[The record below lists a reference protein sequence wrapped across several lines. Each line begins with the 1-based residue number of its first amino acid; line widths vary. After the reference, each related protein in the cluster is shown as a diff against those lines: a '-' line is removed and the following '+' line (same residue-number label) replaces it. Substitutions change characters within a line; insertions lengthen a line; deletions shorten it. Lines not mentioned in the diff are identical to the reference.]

1 MSAPGSVYDAKKPPS
16 KDDYELD
23 DLPEVTQGT
32 VTPVGIPPRGDPEY
46 EAKLAQLGLGER
58 QQVVLTRYQEP
69 GLTRSGSTEFICR
82 P

>member
-46 EAKLAQLGLGER
+46 EAKLAQLFAHL
-58 QQVVLTRYQEP
+58 P
-69 GLTRSGSTEFICR
+69 GGVKRIWLNR
-82 P
+82 

>member
-46 EAKLAQLGLGER
+46 EAKLAQLGLGEQ
-58 QQVVLTRYQEP
+58 QQVVLTMYQNR
-69 GLTRSGSTEFICR
+69 G
-82 P
+82 

>member
-46 EAKLAQLGLGER
+46 EAKLAQLGLGEQ
-58 QQVVLTRYQEP
+58 QQVVFDKVSES
-69 GLTRSGSTEFICR
+69 GLMRSGVDGIHL
-82 P
+82 

>member
-46 EAKLAQLGLGER
+46 EAKLAQLGLGEQ

-69 GLTRSGSTEFICR
+69 GLMRSESTDWIRR

>member
-1 MSAPGSVYDAKKPPS
+1 MSVPGGEYDSKKAS

-32 VTPVGIPPRGDPEY
+32 VTAVGVPPRGDPEY

-58 QQVVLTRYQEP
+58 
-69 GLTRSGSTEFICR
+69 G
-82 P
+82 

>member
-1 MSAPGSVYDAKKPPS
+1 LTSRDIYVTSNMSAPGSVYDAKKPPS

-46 EAKLAQLGLGER
+46 EAKLAQLGLGEQ
-58 QQVVLTRYQEP
+58 QQVVLTMYQNR
-69 GLTRSGSTEFICR
+69 G
-82 P
+82 